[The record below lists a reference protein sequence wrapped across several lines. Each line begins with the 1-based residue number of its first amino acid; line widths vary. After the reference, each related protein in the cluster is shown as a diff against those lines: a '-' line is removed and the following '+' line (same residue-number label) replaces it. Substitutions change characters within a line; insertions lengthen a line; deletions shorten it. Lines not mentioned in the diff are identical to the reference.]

1 MLTPQVSTFVPGHRS
16 KVISP
21 FPGKIGRRILSSS
34 SFNGDR
40 VIQQSVRKG
49 LERKT
54 DGRQVK
60 TRTYPRDKTPFP

>member
-1 MLTPQVSTFVPGHRS
+1 MISLDPNGIVWRLGKPQTRKVSRAKVKVHRELKAGS
-16 KVISP
+16 RDFK
-21 FPGKIGRRILSSS
+21 FDSS

-54 DGRQVK
+54 
-60 TRTYPRDKTPFP
+60 